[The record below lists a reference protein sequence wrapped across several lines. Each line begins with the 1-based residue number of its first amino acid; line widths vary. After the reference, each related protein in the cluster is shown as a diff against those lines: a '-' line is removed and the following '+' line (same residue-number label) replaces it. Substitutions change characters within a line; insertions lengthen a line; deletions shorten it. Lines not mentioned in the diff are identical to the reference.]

1 MDVPRFLSLVG
12 WIKRLANDVFYRF
25 LFLRFFN
32 IFSMIFGPLQ
42 QGTAVSI
49 FGRCPE
55 GLLPLLEVL
64 APMLNEE
71 FPSANASKLTRT

>member
-25 LFLRFFN
+25 LLF
-32 IFSMIFGPLQ
+32 FGPLQ